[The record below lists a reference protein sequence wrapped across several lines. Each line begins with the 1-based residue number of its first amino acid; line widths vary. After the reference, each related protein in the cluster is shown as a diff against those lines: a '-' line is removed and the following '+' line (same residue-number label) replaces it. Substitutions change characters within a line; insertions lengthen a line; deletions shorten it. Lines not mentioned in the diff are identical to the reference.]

1 MSKGS
6 KRRPLL
12 VDVRTFEEN
21 WERIFGGL
29 DFSISIPDATGSVEA
44 PNVDANVGS

>member
-12 VDVRTFEEN
+12 VDQRTFDEN

-29 DFSISIPDATGSVEA
+29 DFSISLPDSTGSVE
-44 PNVDANVGS
+44 PLDADTNVGS